1 MIPARPAQHGFTLIE
16 LMIVVTLLAIISAI
30 ALPAFQ
36 GFIASNRLTSEAN
49 ELLAGLNLAR
59 SEAVRTQRHVV
70 LCRTNGVVEVDP
82 SDPNC
87 PMKIEGCV
95 ETSAGSWQGWAV
107 FVDSDSNGVY
117 ARSECVV
124 RTHVTSG
131 ALNVVSNNDLG
142 STGNRIKF
150 RPDGLARAQ
159 DSMALQNAVIGVCDS
174 SGSLSAT
181 TNARNVNLLS
191 GSRMAVTRGGNA
203 SCGVTAAVETP
214 AEEAEEGA

>member
-59 SEAVRTQRHVV
+59 SEAVRTQRRVV
-70 LCRTNGVVEVDP
+70 LCRASAT
-82 SDPNC
+82 
-87 PMKIEGCV
+87 GCV
-95 ETSAGSWQGWAV
+95 TTADGAPWQRWVV
-107 FVDSDSNGVY
+107 FVDNDADGVFDAGELLLREQVITGTTLNLVSDE
-117 ARSECVV
+117 AL
-124 RTHVTSG
+124 RT
-131 ALNVVSNNDLG
+131 A
-142 STGNRIKF
+142 GNRIAF
-150 RPDGLARAQ
+150 RPDGLARAPG
-159 DSMALQNAVIGVCDS
+159 SLALQTAGISVCDS

-214 AEEAEEGA
+214 TEEAEGGT

>member
-1 MIPARPAQHGFTLIE
+1 MIPARSAQHGFTLIE
-16 LMIVVTLLAIISAI
+16 LMIVVVLLAVISAF

-36 GFIASNRLTSEAN
+36 SFIASNRLTSEAN

-70 LCRTNGVVEVDP
+70 LCRTNGVVETDD

-87 PMKIEGCV
+87 PMKIQGCV

-117 ARSECVV
+117 ARSECVLQ
-124 RTHVTSG
+124 THVVAAS
-131 ALNVVSNNDLG
+131 LNVLSNDELG
-142 STGNRIKF
+142 SAGNRIKF
-150 RPDGLARAQ
+150 RPEGLARPH
-159 DSMALQNAVIGVCDS
+159 DSLAVQNATVSVCDS

-181 TNARNVNLLS
+181 SNARNVELRS
-191 GSRMAVTRGGNA
+191 GSRVAVTRGGNDR
-203 SCGVTAAVETP
+203 CGVTALEEEP